1 MELIVTMI
9 KLNAISLMNIK
20 SLQVYIIVVQKII
33 LEFTYRQNTV
43 KCIHVYSISRTMRMT

>member
-1 MELIVTMI
+1 MELTVTMI
-9 KLNAISLMNIK
+9 QLNAISLMNIK

-43 KCIHVYSISRTMRMT
+43 TCIHVYSTSMRMT

>member
-9 KLNAISLMNIK
+9 QLNAISLMNIK

-43 KCIHVYSISRTMRMT
+43 TFIHVYSTSMRMT